1 MSQFEKLSSFMD
13 GETEQSSAS
22 VSAAEILEDSE
33 SRQRWQ
39 DWHLIGDVMRS
50 NSLATKSSVANKIAQ
65 QLEFEP
71 IHFPRATA
79 VKKPVA
85 RRPRLVYGSAIAAA
99 IAFVAVI
106 AVAPQ
111 MQQTGITGLIAGQF
125 GGGAAMTAKLDQPAT
140 PVMLEDPRLR
150 DLLDAHGS
158 MSIRPVSA
166 EVR

>member
-1 MSQFEKLSSFMD
+1 MSQLENISSFMD
-13 GETEQSSAS
+13 GEVDQQTANQL
-22 VSAAEILEDSE
+22 AAQVLEDAD
-33 SRQRWQ
+33 SRQCWRE
-39 DWHLIGDVMRS
+39 WHTIGDVMRS
-50 NSLATKSSVANKIAQ
+50 SSLGNTASIANRISQ
-65 QLEFEP
+65 QLESEP
-71 IHFPRATA
+71 IHFPRPA
-79 VKKPVA
+79 VLNKPVN

-125 GGGAAMTAKLDQPAT
+125 GGAAVTAKLDQPT

>member
-1 MSQFEKLSSFMD
+1 MSQFENISAFMD
-13 GETEQSSAS
+13 GETEQSS
-22 VSAAEILEDSE
+22 VGNIAAQVLEDPDN
-33 SRQRWQ
+33 RQRWHE
-39 DWHLIGDVMRS
+39 WHMIGDVMRS
-50 NSLATKSSVANKIAQ
+50 SSLAKSSAIADKISQ
-65 QLEFEP
+65 QLESEP
-71 IHFPRATA
+71 IHFPRVTA
-79 VKKPVA
+79 PKTPSK

-99 IAFVAVI
+99 VAFVAVI

-111 MQQTGITGLIAGQF
+111 MQQTGINGLIAGQF
-125 GGGAAMTAKLDQPAT
+125 GGDNAMTAKLDQPT

>member
-1 MSQFEKLSSFMD
+1 MSQLENISSFMD
-13 GETEQSSAS
+13 GETDQHSAGTM
-22 VSAAEILEDSE
+22 AAQVLEDAE
-33 SRQRWQ
+33 SRQSWRE
-39 DWHLIGDVMRS
+39 WHMIGDVMRS
-50 NSLATKSSVANKIAQ
+50 SSLANTTSVANKISQ
-65 QLEFEP
+65 QLRSEP
-71 IHFPRATA
+71 LHFPQAIAT
-79 VKKPVA
+79 KKSVN

-99 IAFVAVI
+99 VAFVAVI

-125 GGGAAMTAKLDQPAT
+125 GGAAVTAKLDQPT

>member
-1 MSQFEKLSSFMD
+1 MNQHEELSSFVD
-13 GETEQSSAS
+13 GEST
-22 VSAAEILEDSE
+22 AANAAAMTAKALADAD
-33 SRQRWQ
+33 SRQRWH

-50 NSLATKSSVANKIAQ
+50 ESLASTTPSIANKISH
-65 QLEFEP
+65 QLTSEP
-71 IHFPRATA
+71 VHLPRPAAT
-79 VKKPVA
+79 KKA
-85 RRPRLVYGSAIAAA
+85 TLQRPRLVYGSAIAAA
-99 IAFVAVI
+99 IAFVSVI
-106 AVAPQ
+106 ALAPQ

-125 GGGAAMTAKLDQPAT
+125 GGAVIATSDQRAT

>member
-1 MSQFEKLSSFMD
+1 MSQLENISSFMD
-13 GETEQSSAS
+13 GETDQHSAGNM
-22 VSAAEILEDSE
+22 AAQVLEDAD
-33 SRQRWQ
+33 SRQCWRE
-39 DWHLIGDVMRS
+39 WHLIGDVMRS
-50 NSLATKSSVANKIAQ
+50 SSLANTASIANKISQ
-65 QLEFEP
+65 QLESEP

-79 VKKPVA
+79 LNKPVN

-106 AVAPQ
+106 ALAPQ

-125 GGGAAMTAKLDQPAT
+125 GGATAVTAKLDQPT

-158 MSIRPVSA
+158 MSIRPVSV

>member
-1 MSQFEKLSSFMD
+1 MSQSENISSFMD
-13 GETEQSSAS
+13 GEVDPQMANQL
-22 VSAAEILEDSE
+22 AAQVLEDAD
-33 SRQRWQ
+33 SRQCWRE
-39 DWHLIGDVMRS
+39 WHMIGDVMRS
-50 NSLATKSSVANKIAQ
+50 SSLGNTSSIANRISK
-65 QLEFEP
+65 QLESEP
-71 IHFPRATA
+71 IHFPRAA
-79 VKKPVA
+79 ALKKPVN

-125 GGGAAMTAKLDQPAT
+125 GGAAVTAKLDQPT

>member
-1 MSQFEKLSSFMD
+1 MNHHEELSSFVD
-13 GETEQSSAS
+13 GESTSGGTATMTAKVLSDA
-22 VSAAEILEDSE
+22 D
-33 SRQRWQ
+33 SRQRWH

-50 NSLATKSSVANKIAQ
+50 ESLASTSASIANKLSS
-65 QLEFEP
+65 QLASEPVHLARPSAAKKP
-71 IHFPRATA
+71 IH
-79 VKKPVA
+79 

-99 IAFVAVI
+99 IAFVSVI
-106 AVAPQ
+106 ALAPQ

-125 GGGAAMTAKLDQPAT
+125 GGAVIATSDQRAT